1 MHTINYDTM
10 IIQNVDGFPFTFNGI
25 IMFEFPIAFQVKSP
39 SASKMHGMDKKDDG
53 HIETIT
59 ITTNMMNNDN
69 LVLKNSC
76 CIRPLCCEI
85 ADFSKYTHE
94 GTRNETKW
102 DGSSISKFFKGC
114 VPPPKSTLICSFCKK
129 AFVCLEVCLLCTIMF
144 FPKTKT

>member
-1 MHTINYDTM
+1 M

-85 ADFSKYTHE
+85 ADFSKIH
-94 GTRNETKW
+94 TRGN
-102 DGSSISKFFKGC
+102 
-114 VPPPKSTLICSFCKK
+114 KK
-129 AFVCLEVCLLCTIMF
+129 
-144 FPKTKT
+144 